1 VSCANLGPV
10 LQDIVDTMDLTF
22 REARDRGVIDRPVSI
37 VVRECEGLPRGTV
50 QQSITAYGEMT

>member
-1 VSCANLGPV
+1 LSTL
-10 LQDIVDTMDLTF
+10 DLTF